1 MIPSTTTSTP
11 RASVP
16 AARSHLKTR
25 LAHSKA
31 AQVVDT
37 NVASY
42 DRTDPFMA
50 FNALLKLLGSL
61 PSRVGGCQFRLTS
74 EEHKLSLH
82 LLSIVEP
89 FVGLAPSQRSIT
101 RQPTEILDAI
111 VFHVDAKRDLVALA
125 LSCQRMHD
133 IVFPR
138 HYDYRHIRCKVS
150 SLSVWN
156 HLIVHRSLARNVR
169 RLEILDERAPSTEM
183 LVPGDIMGTDTD
195 MDSTDDELGMHA
207 KQERFLVKAL
217 AKMTALKAFTWS
229 CNHSPISI
237 DNVWPTL
244 LKCQSLEEVDISDN
258 LVFSGGDVLEE
269 TEGSGS
275 KARRPVV
282 LQDLKT
288 VAVRSTKHAFGSSKN
303 PVLSRISG
311 MLTHCPNL
319 ENLDITY
326 SQPRN
331 ASTSH
336 PVADELLLYSRF
348 PHLTSLALTNI
359 RCNVADA
366 PRTFLSAHSLLTS
379 LRLDLGASH
388 RLDLPPNAL
397 PHLRELHC
405 NREVATTVLTCPS
418 DSPRPI
424 ETLRG
429 MRLAGSAAGTA
440 TDTRFLESLRAF
452 GGGIKRIELSG
463 WNEMDDVRR
472 LADAI
477 PGLVWLD
484 VGKRHGA
491 QRGPPVANAAEWAT
505 LLAGMAELTT
515 FHGVRFFYE
524 VSAGATAGKEINLTL
539 ADRSRV
545 RKNDEVAS
553 VLAWRCPKLRRLDHW
568 EEGGGK
574 VVVLVRDAEKV
585 KLQVRRVKA

>member
-1 MIPSTTTSTP
+1 MIPTMSSKG
-11 RASVP
+11 P
-16 AARSHLKTR
+16 AGKPSLLKGR
-25 LAHSKA
+25 QGHIKA

-37 NVASY
+37 NIGSY

-50 FNALLKLLGSL
+50 FNVLLKLFGAL
-61 PSRVGGCQFRLTS
+61 PSRMASCQFRLTP

-82 LLSIVEP
+82 LLNIVEP
-89 FVGLAPSQRSIT
+89 FVGLAPSRRTIT

-111 VFHVDAKRDLVALA
+111 AFHVDAKRDLLALA

-156 HLIVHRSLARNVR
+156 HLVVHRSLARNVR
-169 RLEILDERAPSTEM
+169 RLEILDERAASTEL
-183 LVPGDIMGTDTD
+183 LVPGDMMGTDTD
-195 MDSTDDELGMHA
+195 MDSTDDELGMHQ
-207 KQERFLVKAL
+207 KQERFLIKAL
-217 AKMTALKAFTWS
+217 SKMSSLKSFTWS
-229 CNHSPISI
+229 CTHSPISI

-244 LKCQSLEEVDISDN
+244 LKCHSLEEVNVSDN
-258 LVFSGGDVLEE
+258 LLFARGEDDAES
-269 TEGSGS
+269 SSSSS

-288 VAVRSTKHAFGSSKN
+288 VSVRSTKHTFGSSKN
-303 PVLSRISG
+303 PSLARISG
-311 MLTHCPNL
+311 MLNHCPNL
-319 ENLDITY
+319 EILEITY
-326 SQPRN
+326 TYPRN
-331 ASTSH
+331 TATLH

-348 PHLTSLALTNI
+348 PRLTSLALTNI
-359 RCNVADA
+359 RCTIPEA
-366 PRTFLSAHSLLTS
+366 PTTFLSAHMHLTS

-388 RLDLPPNAL
+388 RLELPPNAL
-397 PHLRELHC
+397 PYLKELHC
-405 NREVATTVLTCPS
+405 NREVATTVLSCPS
-418 DSPRPI
+418 DFPRPI

-429 MRLAGSAAGTA
+429 MRLAAGASGAAA
-440 TDTRFLESLRAF
+440 DARFLESLRAF
-452 GGGIKRIELSG
+452 GSGVRRIELSG

-472 LADAI
+472 LADAA
-477 PGLVWLD
+477 PGLIWLD
-484 VGKRHGA
+484 VGKRA

-505 LLAGMAELTT
+505 VLTGLSELTT

-524 VSAGATAGKEINLTL
+524 VSAAKEVNLTM

-574 VVVLVRDAEKV
+574 VVVLVKDAEKV